1 MAAEE
6 PAKKKRA
13 GWNKQNEMLP
23 DALNALE
30 PKDIIQLISE
40 EIVLER
46 DCEPFTMGKKYYK
59 AVSIEIP
66 HSGDGAGEKQTFDFA
81 NLNIRQLRKV
91 AASLG
96 VRNSS
101 RMVKDTILITM
112 GQLSK
117 IGVVVNDG
125 NNILPTTTTVAAAGV
140 VGGDTKRYDTKRYN
154 TIVRLINV
162 IFSEGFVQGFLK
174 WNDQRNRDDHE
185 TGVGGKMQRLGK

>member
-1 MAAEE
+1 MCTSTQHRANSLNRPLKRPAPVSRSSFLARTTMEETETTAKRKSQVAAEE

-46 DCEPFTMGKKYYK
+46 DCEPFTMGKQYYK

-101 RMVKDTILITM
+101 RMVKDTILI
-112 GQLSK
+112 K
-117 IGVVVNDG
+117 I
-125 NNILPTTTTVAAAGV
+125 
-140 VGGDTKRYDTKRYN
+140 
-154 TIVRLINV
+154 
-162 IFSEGFVQGFLK
+162 
-174 WNDQRNRDDHE
+174 
-185 TGVGGKMQRLGK
+185 